1 MCKLPLYERLRETR
15 SIIPLFIVSGVAGLR
30 VADAAI
36 MPEISSGNTAVPIM
50 MIAEKCADMIK
61 RTYGLAEYRSYG

>member
-1 MCKLPLYERLRETR
+1 M
-15 SIIPLFIVSGVAGLR
+15 
-30 VADAAI
+30 ADAAI

-50 MIAEKCADMIK
+50 MIGEKCADMIK